1 MRAAEGEAL
10 VSYADVIETTVLA
23 VEAIA
28 VAILALGVAW
38 VLARGALHRLKR
50 RPWETVFVET
60 RLGLGRV
67 LLLGLEVLIAADII
81 VTVTL
86 ELTLVNV
93 GSLGLLVLIR
103 TFLSWAIEVETEGR
117 WPWQASEVREAERRV
132 LHDQARAGGELRD
145 RD

>member
-1 MRAAEGEAL
+1 M
-10 VSYADVIETTVLA
+10 SYHDV
-23 VEAIA
+23 VEAAVLVVEATA
-28 VAILALGVAW
+28 VAILAIGVAW
-38 VLARGALHRLKR
+38 VLLRAIVHRLQQ

-81 VTVTL
+81 LTVAL

-117 WPWQASEVREAERRV
+117 WPWQASETRASERRMLERQAQARAERRNN
-132 LHDQARAGGELRD
+132 G
-145 RD
+145 